1 MAAASQALFEQGN
14 AYMHAGEPLLARAC
28 YERAIELDP
37 NLGDAHFNLGATY
50 QAQSLHHLALKHYE
64 RGVALMADPS
74 IYLGNVLNTKMRI
87 CDWQGLDALIEQI
100 ESRVLAG
107 QKTCP
112 PFQIIS
118 FSGSPDVQRKA
129 AALWVEATPALA
141 LPSFSPRQK
150 QAGEKIRVAYFS
162 ADFHSHPVSYLTAE
176 MFELHDKTQFEL
188 IAFSNGQARNGDPY
202 RARVMAAFDQFID
215 IRAMADEEVIRLT
228 RQMNIDV
235 AVDLTGLTQG
245 GRTSILMARVAPVQ
259 MHYLGYP
266 ATTSAVNIDY
276 MIADE
281 VLVPAAMQQ
290 HYSERMLYLPHCF
303 QVSDRKRPAATPTLN
318 RLESR
323 MALGLPEG
331 GFVFCSFCNS
341 YKITPKVF
349 DSWMR
354 ILQIVP
360 KSSLMLYADSEIAQ
374 SNLRREA
381 KARGVDADR
390 LVFGA
395 RVGIPDYLARLAA
408 CDLFLDTLPYNGGT
422 TANDALWMGLPL
434 LTMAGETMTS
444 RMAASLL
451 HTLDLD
457 ELIATSWS
465 DYEARAIELATQ
477 PERYAV
483 IQQKLYEQRT
493 KSPLFDTAR
502 ATQAIEH
509 GYCMALER
517 YWQGLAPDHLFCSSL
532 EFIFKLKKP
541 L

>member
-1 MAAASQALFEQGN
+1 
-14 AYMHAGEPLLARAC
+14 MHAGDVLLARAC

-37 NLGDAHFNLGATY
+37 KLGDAHFNLGATY
-50 QAQSLHHLALKHYE
+50 QAQSLHHMALPHYE

-87 CDWQGLDALIEQI
+87 CDWQGLDTLIEKI

-188 IAFSNGQARNGDPY
+188 IAFSNGQARDGDPY

-303 QVSDRKRPAATPTLN
+303 QVSDRHRPAASPISD
-318 RLESR
+318 RSASR
-323 MALGLPEG
+323 KALGLSEG
-331 GFVFCSFCNS
+331 SFVFCSFCNS
-341 YKITPKVF
+341 YKITPEVF

-354 ILQIVP
+354 ILQATP
-360 KSSLMLYADSEIAQ
+360 QSMLMLYADSEAAQ

-381 KARGVDADR
+381 QERGVDANR
-390 LVFGA
+390 IVFGT
-395 RVGIPDYLARLAA
+395 RVGIPDYLARLTN

-422 TANDALWMGLPL
+422 TANDVLWMGLPL
-434 LTMAGETMTS
+434 LTIKGETMTS

-457 ELIATSWS
+457 ELIATNWS
-465 DYEARAIELATQ
+465 DYENKAIQLATQ
-477 PERYAV
+477 NERYTA
-483 IQQKLYEQRT
+483 IKQRLHMQREV
-493 KSPLFDTAR
+493 SPLFDTTR
-502 ATQAIEH
+502 TTRHIEH
-509 GYCMALER
+509 GYCLALER
-517 YWQGLAPDHLFCSSL
+517 YWQGLAPDHLYV
-532 EFIFKLKKP
+532 P
-541 L
+541 A

>member
-1 MAAASQALFEQGN
+1 
-14 AYMHAGEPLLARAC
+14 MHAGDVLLARAC

-50 QAQSLHHLALKHYE
+50 QAQGLHHLALPHYE

-87 CDWQGLDALIEQI
+87 CDWSGLDTLIEQI

-107 QKTCP
+107 QRTCP

-129 AALWVEATPALA
+129 AALWVDSYPALPDA
-141 LPSFSPRQK
+141 GNFMPRQK
-150 QAGEKIRVAYFS
+150 QTNEKIRIAYFS
-162 ADFHSHPVSYLTAE
+162 ADFQSHPVSYLTAE
-176 MFELHDKTQFEL
+176 MFELHNKTQFEL
-188 IAFSNGQARNGDPY
+188 VAFSNGHAPEGDPY
-202 RARVMAAFDQFID
+202 RARIHAAFDQLID
-215 IRAMADEEVIRLT
+215 IRAMNDEDVVYLARRME
-228 RQMNIDV
+228 IDV

-259 MHYLGYP
+259 IHYLGYP
-266 ATTSAVNIDY
+266 ATTSAVNVDY

-281 VLVPAAMQQ
+281 VLVPKAMQQ

-303 QVSDRKRPAATPTLN
+303 QVSDRKRPAATPILN
-318 RLESR
+318 KPASH

-331 GFVFCSFCNS
+331 SFVFCSFCNS
-341 YKITPKVF
+341 YKITPEVF

-354 ILQIVP
+354 ILHGAPNSV
-360 KSSLMLYADSEIAQ
+360 LMLYANSEIAQ

-381 KARGVDADR
+381 EVRSIDANR

-395 RVGIPDYLARLAA
+395 RVSVPDYLARLAA

-434 LTMAGETMTS
+434 LTIAGETMTS

-457 ELIATSWS
+457 ELVATSWA
-465 DYEARAIELATQ
+465 DYEARAIELATE
-477 PERYAV
+477 PEHYAA
-483 IQQKLYEQRT
+483 IKQKLNQERKT
-493 KSPLFDTAR
+493 SPLFDTAKTTR
-502 ATQAIEH
+502 AIEH
-509 GYCMALER
+509 GYCMALDR
-517 YWQGLAPDHLFCSSL
+517 YWQGLAPDHLFV
-532 EFIFKLKKP
+532 P
-541 L
+541 T